1 MWQLLIGKIYLTL
14 ASGFVLYAVTETF
27 FLDGYFKIQDL
38 LTQIVVIILTITF
51 IAFPIWVWVAL

>member
-1 MWQLLIGKIYLTL
+1 MWQLLIGKIYVTL
-14 ASGFVLYAVTETF
+14 ASGFVLYAVIEIF

-38 LTQIVVIILTITF
+38 LMKILVIILTITF

>member
-14 ASGFVLYAVTETF
+14 FSVFVLYAVIEIF

-38 LTQIVVIILTITF
+38 LMKILVIILTITF

>member
-14 ASGFVLYAVTETF
+14 FSGFVLYAVIEIF

-38 LTQIVVIILTITF
+38 LVKILVIILTITF